1 MGCCEVTEREE
12 LIRDLNL
19 EYMKNNELRAKIKQ
33 QERIIKQ
40 LRSTLASLG
49 IEDVIE
55 AEIEDYTKPQRGRP
69 QRIDAATRQ
78 RIKQLKKEGVSV
90 RDIAKKEGVSVGTVS
105 NIINDLLN

>member
-1 MGCCEVTEREE
+1 MTEREE

-19 EYMKNNELRAKIKQ
+19 EYMKNNELRARIRQ

-55 AEIEDYTKPQRGRP
+55 AEIEDYKRPKRGRP
-69 QRIDAATRQ
+69 QSIDDDTRR
-78 RIKQLKKEGVSV
+78 RIKELKKNNLSV
-90 RDIAKKEGVSVGTVS
+90 REIAKKEGVSVGTVS
-105 NIINDLLN
+105 NVLNDFLN